1 MGKHSSNM
9 HAMIRLLMLASLL
22 ATLSLAS
29 IDQAANQIVP
39 EVEEI
44 DSTDLDTSSGSGVYD
59 FDASGSGDTSSGSGS
74 GVSPTPTPT
83 PTPTPS
89 SGSGADTDGY
99 DTTPTPT
106 PTPTSSETCQD
117 YTCSDGSEWSDED
130 GSEYDCDWY
139 QQNTANCDAYGDGFE
154 NCGYNANEA
163 CCACGGGTTGDDDDG
178 SGSGSGSG
186 EISDAELPLAI
197 KTATPKFHETMAYRD
212 SQGKDILLQQADD
225 HTPSKAQTW

>member
-29 IDQAANQIVP
+29 TDQAANQIVP
-39 EVEEI
+39 EVEEMSTDDSI
-44 DSTDLDTSSGSGVYD
+44 DSHTSSGSGVYD
-59 FDASGSGDTSSGSGS
+59 FDASGSGDTSYGSGS

-89 SGSGADTDGY
+89 
-99 DTTPTPT
+99 
-106 PTPTSSETCQD
+106 SSETCQD

-130 GSEYDCDWY
+130 GSEYDCGWY
-139 QQNTANCDAYGDGFE
+139 QQNTVNCDAYGDGFE

-163 CCACGGGTTGDDDDG
+163 CCACGGGTTGDDDG

-186 EISDAELPLAI
+186 EISDEELLLAV

-212 SQGKDILLQQADD
+212 SQGKDIILLQQA
-225 HTPSKAQTW
+225 

>member
-9 HAMIRLLMLASLL
+9 HAMIRLLMLASVL

-29 IDQAANQIVP
+29 TESAANQIVP
-39 EVEEI
+39 EVEEMSTDEAPAPAPAPAD
-44 DSTDLDTSSGSGVYD
+44 DSTDSDASSGSGVYD
-59 FDASGSGDTSSGSGS
+59 FDA
-74 GVSPTPTPT
+74 
-83 PTPTPS
+83 

-163 CCACGGGTTGDDDDG
+163 CCACGGGTT
-178 SGSGSGSG
+178 
-186 EISDAELPLAI
+186 
-197 KTATPKFHETMAYRD
+197 
-212 SQGKDILLQQADD
+212 
-225 HTPSKAQTW
+225 